1 VYWFSVR
8 IAIPSELRNGDPSLV
23 VAMVVVVVAKQ
34 RLCDAM
40 RCDAMRCGGVL
51 IARRRVVTRTARKRW
66 ATSDHEAA
74 QEACCAVVLGDLQR
88 NVSKGCRYRALT
100 GEQLLGL
107 L

>member
-74 QEACCAVVLGDLQR
+74 QEACCDVDIWGIC
-88 NVSKGCRYRALT
+88 S
-100 GEQLLGL
+100 EI
-107 L
+107 

>member
-40 RCDAMRCGGVL
+40 RCDA
-51 IARRRVVTRTARKRW
+51 
-66 ATSDHEAA
+66 
-74 QEACCAVVLGDLQR
+74 
-88 NVSKGCRYRALT
+88 
-100 GEQLLGL
+100 GEF
-107 L
+107 

>member
-40 RCDAMRCGGVL
+40 RCDAMRGGFDS
-51 IARRRVVTRTARKRW
+51 AATRC
-66 ATSDHEAA
+66 HENGA
-74 QEACCAVVLGDLQR
+74 QTMGNLGPR
-88 NVSKGCRYRALT
+88 GCS
-100 GEQLLGL
+100 GGL